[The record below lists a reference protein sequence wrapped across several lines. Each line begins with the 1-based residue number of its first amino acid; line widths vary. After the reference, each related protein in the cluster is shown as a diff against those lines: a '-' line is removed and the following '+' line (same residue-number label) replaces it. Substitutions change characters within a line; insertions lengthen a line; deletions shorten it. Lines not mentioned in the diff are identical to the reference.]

1 MKNGLLPRQK
11 QEPFTPNSFYTSNS
25 LRQTDLSTETCC
37 RTKQLYTIAP
47 KSTQKTDGKKML
59 LRCVGSNSVLWS
71 SFPQPQPPANPIF
84 SRYDLTGTFPT
95 SHQLDAP
102 DLGQA
107 HRKAHIEGSSS
118 SQCEKRTLPWHRV
131 HLPSLLTWK
140 KRSSTQVLP
149 QIQQQSKEAYFHI
162 LWYEFSTSTSH
173 VCHLHLSKWKR
184 NLFEVYFANRKR
196 GKAGDGRRLPLLQTS
211 ANYASEITP

>member
-59 LRCVGSNSVLWS
+59 LRCIGSNSVLWS

-95 SHQLDAP
+95 SHRPRPWAGSQESSHRRQQLVP
-102 DLGQA
+102 V
-107 HRKAHIEGSSS
+107 RKAHTPMTQGASAVTSNLKEKKLKPSSTTDS
-118 SQCEKRTLPWHRV
+118 TTIKRSLFV
-131 HLPSLLTWK
+131 HSMVWIFNFNFTCLPSAPIQVEK
-140 KRSSTQVLP
+140 KSLRSLFRKP
-149 QIQQQSKEAYFHI
+149 QEGKSRRWQETAF
-162 LWYEFSTSTSH
+162 T
-173 VCHLHLSKWKR
+173 
-184 NLFEVYFANRKR
+184 AN
-196 GKAGDGRRLPLLQTS
+196 
-211 ANYASEITP
+211 

>member
-1 MKNGLLPRQK
+1 MKNGLLPRQN
-11 QEPFTPNSFYTSNS
+11 QEPFAPNRFYNRN
-25 LRQTDLSTETCC
+25 LLQDETAVHHCTKEHA
-37 RTKQLYTIAP
+37 TKQTGKRCCFVALDQ
-47 KSTQKTDGKKML
+47 TQSCGPASPNHNHQ
-59 LRCVGSNSVLWS
+59 RIPS
-71 SFPQPQPPANPIF
+71 SLEWPHQNLPP
-84 SRYDLTGTFPT
+84 

-118 SQCEKRTLPWHRV
+118 SQCEKRTLPCHRV

-162 LWYEFSTSTSH
+162 LWYEFLTSTSH

-196 GKAGDGRRLPLLQTS
+196 GKAGDGRRLSLMQTS
-211 ANYASEITP
+211 ANYASEITL

>member
-59 LRCVGSNSVLWS
+59 LRCVGSNSVPWS

-84 SRYDLTGTFPT
+84 SRMT
-95 SHQLDAP
+95 SPEPSPITPIRRPRPRAGSQESSHRRQQLVP
-102 DLGQA
+102 V
-107 HRKAHIEGSSS
+107 RKAHTPMTQGASAVTSNLKEKKLNPSSTTDS
-118 SQCEKRTLPWHRV
+118 TTIKRSLFSHSMVWIFNFNFTC
-131 HLPSLLTWK
+131 LPSAPIQVEK
-140 KRSSTQVLP
+140 KSLRSLFRKP
-149 QIQQQSKEAYFHI
+149 QEGKSRRWQETAF
-162 LWYEFSTSTSH
+162 T
-173 VCHLHLSKWKR
+173 
-184 NLFEVYFANRKR
+184 AN
-196 GKAGDGRRLPLLQTS
+196 
-211 ANYASEITP
+211 